1 MSTSTR
7 VLTVLASVM
16 ALVSLV
22 VLMSTTTTDQT
33 LPNATP
39 ASNLE
44 AKRTE
49 VTVESLE
56 LKLEDSMAPATN
68 LGLKKFVKKTVKS
81 VTSAVSTTTSAAGG
95 LLQDTVECVAKSVSS
110 VATEVCDAAEAQLND
125 LPGLVTEAG
134 DSLADQTLNG
144 LDKLK
149 DIAETGWDQMMSLF
163 NEIPVDVD
171 CGYTTDFSASAV
183 AELKCTI
190 TGIPELSPVV
200 LLAEISTSDLN
211 IMVTIEAAGQK
222 VGPFALLS
230 VACLKQPNNAGTN
243 GGQVALCFTLENAVW
258 KSSDGSMANPLSGD
272 IGMVVKAVSGK
283 VVAGKGV
290 KATLFRDDKIAKY
303 SIATTAGAAS
313 NPLPEGTDCAGGLLT
328 CASGSSCQDRR
339 RRRRQP
345 WTCTADAP
353 LEGQEGTDCAGGTL
367 PCSSGTS
374 CQDRRRRRRQPYVCT
389 SLRI

>member
-7 VLTVLASVM
+7 VLTVLASAMGVI
-16 ALVSLV
+16 ALV
-22 VLMSTTTTDQT
+22 VLISTTSTDQT
-33 LPNATP
+33 LPDATP
-39 ASNLE
+39 ASKLE

-56 LKLEDSMAPATN
+56 LKVEDSMAPSTK

-81 VTSAVSTTTSAAGG
+81 ITSAVSTTTSAAGG

-134 DSLADQTLNG
+134 NSLADQTLNG
-144 LDKLK
+144 LDELK
-149 DIAETGWDQMMSLF
+149 DIAETGWDTMLTLF
-163 NEIPVDVD
+163 KEIPVDVA
-171 CGYTTDFSASAV
+171 CGYSTDFSTGAA
-183 AELKCTI
+183 AQLKCTI

-200 LLAEISTSDLN
+200 MTADISTSDFN
-211 IMVTIEAAGQK
+211 IELTIEAAGQK

-230 VACLKQPNNAGTN
+230 VACLKQPNTAGEN
-243 GGQVALCFTLENAVW
+243 GGQVALCFTLDNAVW
-258 KSSDGSMANPLSGD
+258 KSSDGSVANPLSGE

-283 VVAGKGV
+283 IVAGKGV

-313 NPLPEGTDCAGGLLT
+313 NPLPDGTDCAGGLLT
-328 CASGSSCQDRR
+328 CASGSSCGDRR

-345 WTCTADAP
+345 WTCTADPP
-353 LEGQEGTDCAGGTL
+353 LEGQEGTDCAGGL
-367 PCSSGTS
+367 LACASGTS